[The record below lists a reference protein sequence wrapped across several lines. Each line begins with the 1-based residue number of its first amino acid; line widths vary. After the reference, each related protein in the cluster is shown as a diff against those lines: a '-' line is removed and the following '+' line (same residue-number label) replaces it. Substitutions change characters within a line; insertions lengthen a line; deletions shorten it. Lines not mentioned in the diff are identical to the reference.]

1 MICDNCTKKDKCTKI
16 ISESEIYCL
25 DKTIPITT
33 YKTNYKTWAES
44 VPKDF
49 LSLVDPYN
57 SDMLQ
62 GLSSAIDLLINN
74 RR

>member
-25 DKTIPITT
+25 DKAIPIATRKSD
-33 YKTNYKTWAES
+33 YKRWEEALT
-44 VPKDF
+44 KDC
-49 LSLVDPYN
+49 LNLLDPYN

-62 GLSSAIDLLINN
+62 GLSDAINLLINN